1 MEQLFTI
8 QNIIQ
13 GGGILMAFYLAWIIY
28 KLTSNHERHFIEIIR
43 DNTENTK
50 ENTKVLTELKDVI
63 LSLKQFRK

>member
-50 ENTKVLTELKDVI
+50 ENTKV
-63 LSLKQFRK
+63 